1 MRGREDIFLA
11 QSQAEETSLFRRI
24 VNARSAQT
32 PVAERLV
39 REQAAEPLVT
49 DVNLKQ
55 IAALTRRNYGSVYNT
70 YNSLVSTLQE
80 MIGTKTT
87 TVSKLFNVP
96 SSQVR
101 LFLVQKDHPYRF
113 LHTLVYHDYKDFA
126 EFLTASHASKATM
139 LRHLKPLR
147 DFARKFGVRFSYET
161 LSLQGD
167 EKRIRLFLTMI
178 FWLATDGAGWPFDDL
193 KRDAVGE
200 VVDETVAL
208 YDMNKPN
215 YVTREVAMYYTAIAH
230 KRSSEG
236 LVIIYDPNKLTLRYP
251 TANLFE
257 ELQPGLAEDFLFPQ
271 FSTEGQMG
279 ESAAM
284 YFVFNFLP
292 LFGTTN
298 SASMAQT
305 LARFQHY
312 NQPIY
317 TLVTEFLAKLPVAFL
332 TTDQIPEGALNMLK
346 ANLLANAVS
355 TLEFGEDLSQV
366 IAYEINEH
374 LVAMPENPMLKKKV
388 RQTLE
393 HVVYVGGLD
402 DLKLHLDALTDA
414 FYSDVLQIAQQFAPK
429 SKVRVAAVTEQAG
442 LGYVDL
448 LSFLMAQP
456 FVELVSPD
464 EGLDDVDL
472 VIESATVPD
481 AAKRRSGILTYKWAA
496 SASNDWFGELYAEL
510 RQIWENKNEG
520 ARDEDFDY

>member
-24 VNARSAQT
+24 VNARSSQT
-32 PVAERLV
+32 PVAERLT
-39 REQAAEPLVT
+39 RERADEPLVT

-70 YNSLVSTLQE
+70 YNSLVETLQE

-87 TVSKLFNVP
+87 TVRKLFNVP

-126 EFLTASHASKATM
+126 EFLKASHASKATM

-167 EKRIRLFLTMI
+167 EKRIRVFLTMI

-193 KRDAVGE
+193 KREAVGR
-200 VVDETVAL
+200 VVDETVTL

-215 YVTREVAMYYTAIAH
+215 YVTREVTMYYTAIAH

-236 LVIIYDPNKLTLRYP
+236 HVITYDPNQLTLRYP
-251 TANLFE
+251 TANMFE
-257 ELQPGLAEDFLFPQ
+257 ELQPSLAQDFLFPK

-298 SASMAQT
+298 SQTMART
-305 LARFQHY
+305 MERFRHY
-312 NQPIY
+312 NLPLY

-332 TTDQIPEGALNMLK
+332 TSDRLPEGAMNLLK
-346 ANLLANAVS
+346 ANLLANVVF

-366 IAYEINEH
+366 IATRSMSIWW
-374 LVAMPENPMLKKKV
+374 
-388 RQTLE
+388 QC
-393 HVVYVGGLD
+393 
-402 DLKLHLDALTDA
+402 LTIR
-414 FYSDVLQIAQQFAPK
+414 YSRNGSD
-429 SKVRVAAVTEQAG
+429 
-442 LGYVDL
+442 
-448 LSFLMAQP
+448 
-456 FVELVSPD
+456 
-464 EGLDDVDL
+464 
-472 VIESATVPD
+472 
-481 AAKRRSGILTYKWAA
+481 RRWSM
-496 SASNDWFGELYAEL
+496 WFT
-510 RQIWENKNEG
+510 
-520 ARDEDFDY
+520 